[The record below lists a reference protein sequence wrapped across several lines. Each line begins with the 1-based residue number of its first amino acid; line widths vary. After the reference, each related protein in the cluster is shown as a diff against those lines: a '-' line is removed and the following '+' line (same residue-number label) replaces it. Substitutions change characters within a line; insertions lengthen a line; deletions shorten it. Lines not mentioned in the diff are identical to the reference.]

1 MAQVYEV
8 HLDDLYRVGFYLVV
22 VSRTDK
28 EEGGADY
35 ASNATILNEVKQGP
49 KLAEKVIEHQF

>member
-35 ASNATILNEVKQGP
+35 ASHASILNEVKQGHES
-49 KLAEKVIEHQF
+49 AEKLIEERF